1 MIKTIKN
8 FVCEG
13 IIVAII
19 VGVILDYK
27 NIPSSLGFEISN
39 MNWSFCT
46 VIVTILLYVITYKA
60 INKRTIER
68 DKNKDEISIM
78 LLKKWYSEC
87 KEYIVILNKETVNNY
102 IVPKIDFNNTTNI
115 IINNLQNGPFSNE
128 NTIMDLVKDGQLT
141 KMQIEGYFRVREK
154 YRKYIIMRIIFFDA
168 GDKYEPLRME
178 LLNSIDIE
186 IKKLDKYLLS

>member
-1 MIKTIKN
+1 MTCI
-8 FVCEG
+8 
-13 IIVAII
+13 
-19 VGVILDYK
+19 
-27 NIPSSLGFEISN
+27 
-39 MNWSFCT
+39 
-46 VIVTILLYVITYKA
+46 
-60 INKRTIER
+60 
-68 DKNKDEISIM
+68 
-78 LLKKWYSEC
+78 
-87 KEYIVILNKETVNNY
+87 
-102 IVPKIDFNNTTNI
+102 NI

>member
-78 LLKKWYSEC
+78 LLKKCYSEC
-87 KEYIVILNKETVNNY
+87 KEYIVILNKETYINY
-102 IVPKIDFNNTTNI
+102 IIILKFTYLDFMY
-115 IINNLQNGPFSNE
+115 FS
-128 NTIMDLVKDGQLT
+128 
-141 KMQIEGYFRVREK
+141 
-154 YRKYIIMRIIFFDA
+154 
-168 GDKYEPLRME
+168 
-178 LLNSIDIE
+178 
-186 IKKLDKYLLS
+186 